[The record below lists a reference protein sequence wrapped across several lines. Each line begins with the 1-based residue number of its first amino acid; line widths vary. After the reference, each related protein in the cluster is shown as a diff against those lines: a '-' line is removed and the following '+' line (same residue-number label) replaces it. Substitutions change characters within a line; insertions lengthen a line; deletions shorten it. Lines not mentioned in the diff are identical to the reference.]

1 MRAPSATMI
10 LRLAAILL
18 AACSGSI
25 TSSFVRAEIAA
36 PSMSII
42 ENGELARLLDPRTVF
57 TDIQM
62 TVDPAMQ
69 ADPAA
74 ALLVLSQS
82 LEDPSVPRHAHWQA
96 CTAPSWASGV
106 E

>member
-1 MRAPSATMI
+1 
-10 LRLAAILL
+10 
-18 AACSGSI
+18 
-25 TSSFVRAEIAA
+25 
-36 PSMSII
+36 MSII

-82 LEDPSVPRHAHWQA
+82 LEDPSVPRHAHKQA
-96 CTAPSWASGV
+96 CTTPSRTSGV
-106 E
+106 ESDRSHDG